1 MVVSVAVG
9 PYYVPMYARDN
20 GAGASRLQQQP
31 IGDAVIT
38 AATVAM
44 SMLADPTRLR
54 LMTCLTDGEQN
65 VTTLTAAVGAARPAV
80 SQHLAK
86 LRLAGLVTMRRD
98 GRRALYAING
108 GHVYRLVVEAVH
120 MAEYWVSDRR
130 RHHLPNP
137 R

>member
-1 MVVSVAVG
+1 
-9 PYYVPMYARDN
+9 MYARDN
-20 GAGASRLQQQP
+20 GAGASSWQP
-31 IGDAVIT
+31 QTIGDSVIT
-38 AATVAM
+38 AATVAL

-54 LMTCLTDGEQN
+54 LMTCLTDGEQD

-108 GHVYRLVVEAVH
+108 AHVHRLVVEAIH
-120 MAEYWVSDRR
+120 MAEHQVADRPP
-130 RHHLPNP
+130 HHLPNP